1 MFGMGF
7 TEIFLIGVVAII
19 ALGPDKVPTVMVQI
33 AKFFKQ
39 VKTQVSD
46 AKETI
51 ENEIRLSE
59 LKDEASSIK
68 EKLENSVSD
77 IKSNTIGIDLDTI
90 TEDFESI
97 KSSVSK
103 PSKPKEQYPK
113 NRYISDK
120 NIEIHD
126 EKAENV

>member
-1 MFGMGF
+1 MRHLLFF
-7 TEIFLIGVVAII
+7 QII
-19 ALGPDKVPTVMVQI
+19 SGRSIIPLP
-33 AKFFKQ
+33 
-39 VKTQVSD
+39 
-46 AKETI
+46 

-103 PSKPKEQYPK
+103 PSEPKEQYPK

-126 EKAENV
+126 EMAENV